1 MKTMKKLLTLALTL
15 ALLAGVFTLGTFA
28 ADASAEAGQTVSV
41 TLSFPNAYG
50 VNGDLEYT
58 NQGILENIK
67 VTSNLVGSCTE
78 KKYFASGTELTT
90 VNIIVTAKIAASAPV
105 GASCT
110 ITAIGDVAV
119 DEMGN
124 LRDGKATATA
134 TITVKAA
141 PAPDPD
147 PTPTPTPDPTPT
159 PTPDPTPTPT
169 PNPGN
174 NTSGGNTTPGN
185 NTSGGNQT
193 GKAVDYTELNRQIEA
208 AKALAKGEYTAQSWQ
223 DMQQALEAA
232 EKLTTSRSQA
242 NVDAGAKALADAIA
256 KLEKIDLAKL
266 KAAIAATEELLKD
279 NDFAGKW
286 DPMIT
291 ALEAA
296 RENLESGDQ
305 AAVDAAEKALTEAL
319 DGVKTALDEMKGEEK
334 IVEVEKEPSYAF
346 CNIRFHKVLLVLF
359 IISAVINVAFI
370 VLLVLWLLRRKK
382 NTKDST
388 PLVNYRIGD
397 DD

>member
-1 MKTMKKLLTLALTL
+1 MKTMKKLLTLALAL
-15 ALLAGVFTLGTFA
+15 ALLASVFTLSTFA

-50 VNGDLEYT
+50 VNGTLEYT

-67 VTSNLVGSCTE
+67 VTSNLVGSCTAT
-78 KKYFASGTELTT
+78 KYFASGTELTT

-110 ITAIGDVAV
+110 ITAIGDVTV
-119 DEMGN
+119 DDMGN
-124 LRDGKATATA
+124 LRDGMATA

-147 PTPTPTPDPTPT
+147 PTPTPTPDPDPDPT
-159 PTPDPTPTPT
+159 PTPTPT

-319 DGVKTALDEMKGEEK
+319 DGVKTALAEMKGEEK

-370 VLLVLWLLRRKK
+370 VLLVLWLLRRKQ

-388 PLVNYRIGD
+388 PLVNYQIGD

>member
-50 VNGDLEYT
+50 VNGTLEYT

-67 VTSNLVGSCTE
+67 VTSNLVGSCTAT
-78 KKYFASGTELTT
+78 KYFASGTELTT

-110 ITAIGDVAV
+110 ITAIGDVTV
-119 DEMGN
+119 DDMGN
-124 LRDGKATATA
+124 LRDGMATATV
-134 TITVKAA
+134 TVKAA

-159 PTPDPTPTPT
+159 PAPTPT
-169 PNPGN
+169 PN
-174 NTSGGNTTPGN
+174 PGN

-266 KAAIAATEELLKD
+266 KAAISATEELLKD

-319 DGVKTALDEMKGEEK
+319 NGVKAALDEMKGEEK

-359 IISAVINVAFI
+359 IISAVINVVFI

>member
-50 VNGDLEYT
+50 VNGTLEYT

-67 VTSNLVGSCTE
+67 VTSNLVGSCTAT
-78 KKYFASGTELTT
+78 KYFASGTELTT

-110 ITAIGDVAV
+110 ITAIGDVTV
-119 DEMGN
+119 DDMGN
-124 LRDGKATATA
+124 LRDGMATATV
-134 TITVKAA
+134 TVKAA

-159 PTPDPTPTPT
+159 PTPDPTPTP
-169 PNPGN
+169 N
-174 NTSGGNTTPGN
+174 PGN

-266 KAAIAATEELLKD
+266 KAAISATEELLKD

-319 DGVKTALDEMKGEEK
+319 NGVKAALDEMKGEEK

>member
-28 ADASAEAGQTVSV
+28 ADAGAEAGQTVSV

-50 VNGDLEYT
+50 VNGTLEYT

-67 VTSNLVGSCTE
+67 VTSNLVGSCTAT
-78 KKYFASGTELTT
+78 KYFASGTELTT

-110 ITAIGDVAV
+110 ITAIGDVTV
-119 DEMGN
+119 DDMGN
-124 LRDGKATATA
+124 LRDGMATA

-147 PTPTPTPDPTPT
+147 PTPTPTPD

-319 DGVKTALDEMKGEEK
+319 NGVKMALDEMKGEEK

>member
-50 VNGDLEYT
+50 VNGTLEYT

-67 VTSNLVGSCTE
+67 VTSNLVGSCTKE
-78 KKYFASGTELTT
+78 KYFASGTELTT

-110 ITAIGDVAV
+110 ITAIGDVTV
-119 DEMGN
+119 DDMGN
-124 LRDGKATATA
+124 LRDGMATA

-147 PTPTPTPDPTPT
+147 PTPTPTPD

-193 GKAVDYTELNRQIEA
+193 GKAVDYTELNHQIEA

>member
-50 VNGDLEYT
+50 VNGTLEYT

-67 VTSNLVGSCTE
+67 VTSNLVGSCTAT
-78 KKYFASGTELTT
+78 KYFASGTELTT

-110 ITAIGDVAV
+110 ITAIGDVTV
-119 DEMGN
+119 DDMGN
-124 LRDGKATATA
+124 LRDGMATATV
-134 TITVKAA
+134 TVKAA

-147 PTPTPTPDPTPT
+147 PTPTPTP
-159 PTPDPTPTPT
+159 
-169 PNPGN
+169 N
-174 NTSGGNTTPGN
+174 PGN

-266 KAAIAATEELLKD
+266 KAAISATEELLKD

-319 DGVKTALDEMKGEEK
+319 NGVKAALDEMKGEEK

-359 IISAVINVAFI
+359 IISAVINVVFI

>member
-50 VNGDLEYT
+50 VNGTLEYT

-67 VTSNLVGSCTE
+67 VTSNLVGSCTAT
-78 KKYFASGTELTT
+78 KYFASGTELTT

-110 ITAIGDVAV
+110 ITAIGDVTV
-119 DEMGN
+119 DDMGN
-124 LRDGKATATA
+124 LRDGMATATV
-134 TITVKAA
+134 TVKAA

-147 PTPTPTPDPTPT
+147 PTPTPTPDPAPAPT
-159 PTPDPTPTPT
+159 PTPTPTPT
-169 PNPGN
+169 PN
-174 NTSGGNTTPGN
+174 PGN

-319 DGVKTALDEMKGEEK
+319 NGVKAALDEMKGEEK

>member
-50 VNGDLEYT
+50 VNGTLEYT

-67 VTSNLVGSCTE
+67 VTSNLVGSCTAT
-78 KKYFASGTELTT
+78 KYFASGTELTT

-110 ITAIGDVAV
+110 ITAIGDVTV
-119 DEMGN
+119 DDMGN
-124 LRDGKATATA
+124 LRDGMATA

-147 PTPTPTPDPTPT
+147 PTPTPTPE
-159 PTPDPTPTPT
+159 PDPTPTPT

-266 KAAIAATEELLKD
+266 KAAISATEELLKD

-319 DGVKTALDEMKGEEK
+319 NGVKAALAEMKGEEK

>member
-50 VNGDLEYT
+50 VNGTLEYT

-67 VTSNLVGSCTE
+67 VTSNLVGSCTAT
-78 KKYFASGTELTT
+78 KYFASGTELTT

-110 ITAIGDVAV
+110 ITAIGDVTV
-119 DEMGN
+119 DDMGN
-124 LRDGKATATA
+124 LRDGMATA

-159 PTPDPTPTPT
+159 PTPDPTPT

-193 GKAVDYTELNRQIEA
+193 GKAVDYTELNHQIEA

-266 KAAIAATEELLKD
+266 KAAISATEELLKD

-319 DGVKTALDEMKGEEK
+319 NGVKAALDEMKGEEK

-359 IISAVINVAFI
+359 IISAVINVVFI

>member
-50 VNGDLEYT
+50 VNGTLEYT

-67 VTSNLVGSCTE
+67 VTSNLVGSCTAT
-78 KKYFASGTELTT
+78 KYFASGTELTT

-110 ITAIGDVAV
+110 ITAIGDVTV
-119 DEMGN
+119 DDMGN
-124 LRDGKATATA
+124 LRDGMATA

-159 PTPDPTPTPT
+159 PTPDPTPT

-193 GKAVDYTELNRQIEA
+193 GKAVDYTELNHQIEA
-208 AKALAKGEYTAQSWQ
+208 AKALEKGEYTAQSWQ

-291 ALEAA
+291 ALGAA
-296 RENLESGDQ
+296 CENLESGDQ

-319 DGVKTALDEMKGEEK
+319 NSVKAALDEMKGEEK

>member
-50 VNGDLEYT
+50 VNGTLEYT

-67 VTSNLVGSCTE
+67 VTSNLVGSCTAT
-78 KKYFASGTELTT
+78 KYFASGTELTT

-110 ITAIGDVAV
+110 ITAIGDVTV
-119 DEMGN
+119 DDMGN
-124 LRDGKATATA
+124 LRDGMATATV
-134 TITVKAA
+134 TVKAA

-147 PTPTPTPDPTPT
+147 PTPTPTPDPAPA
-159 PTPDPTPTPT
+159 PTPTPT
-169 PNPGN
+169 PN
-174 NTSGGNTTPGN
+174 PGN

-266 KAAIAATEELLKD
+266 KAAISATEELLKD

-319 DGVKTALDEMKGEEK
+319 NGVKTALDEMKGEEK

-359 IISAVINVAFI
+359 IISAVINVVFI

>member
-50 VNGDLEYT
+50 VNGTLEYT

-67 VTSNLVGSCTE
+67 VTSNLVGSCTAE
-78 KKYFASGTELTT
+78 KYFASGTELTT

-119 DEMGN
+119 DDMGG
-124 LRDGKATATA
+124 LRDGMATATV
-134 TITVKAA
+134 TVKAA

-147 PTPTPTPDPTPT
+147 PTPTPTPDPAPAPT
-159 PTPDPTPTPT
+159 PTPTPTPT
-169 PNPGN
+169 PN
-174 NTSGGNTTPGN
+174 PGN

-266 KAAIAATEELLKD
+266 KAAISATEELLKD

-319 DGVKTALDEMKGEEK
+319 NGVKAALDEMKGEEK

-359 IISAVINVAFI
+359 IISAVINVVFT

>member
-50 VNGDLEYT
+50 VNGTLEYT

-67 VTSNLVGSCTE
+67 VTSNLVGSCTAT
-78 KKYFASGTELTT
+78 KYFASGTELTT

-119 DEMGN
+119 DDMGN
-124 LRDGKATATA
+124 LRDGMATA

-159 PTPDPTPTPT
+159 PTPT
-169 PNPGN
+169 PN
-174 NTSGGNTTPGN
+174 PGN

-319 DGVKTALDEMKGEEK
+319 NGVKAALDEMKGEEK

>member
-50 VNGDLEYT
+50 VNGTLEYT

-67 VTSNLVGSCTE
+67 VTSNLVGSCTAT
-78 KKYFASGTELTT
+78 KYFASGTELTT

-119 DEMGN
+119 DDMGN
-124 LRDGKATATA
+124 LRDGMATA

-147 PTPTPTPDPTPT
+147 PTPTPTPE
-159 PTPDPTPTPT
+159 PDPTPTPT

-266 KAAIAATEELLKD
+266 KAAISATEELLKD

>member
-50 VNGDLEYT
+50 VNGTLEYT

-67 VTSNLVGSCTE
+67 VTSNLVGSCTAT
-78 KKYFASGTELTT
+78 KYFASGTELTT

-119 DEMGN
+119 DDMGN
-124 LRDGKATATA
+124 LRDGMATA

-174 NTSGGNTTPGN
+174 NTSGGN
-185 NTSGGNQT
+185 QT
-193 GKAVDYTELNRQIEA
+193 GKAVDYTELNRQIES
-208 AKALAKGEYTAQSWQ
+208 AKALEKGEYTAQSWQ

-319 DGVKTALDEMKGEEK
+319 NGVKAALDEMKGEEK

>member
-50 VNGDLEYT
+50 VNGTLEYT

-67 VTSNLVGSCTE
+67 VTSNLVGSCTAT
-78 KKYFASGTELTT
+78 KYFASGTELTT

-119 DEMGN
+119 DDMGN
-124 LRDGKATATA
+124 LRDGMATA

-169 PNPGN
+169 PN
-174 NTSGGNTTPGN
+174 PGN

-319 DGVKTALDEMKGEEK
+319 NGVKAALDEMKGEEK

>member
-50 VNGDLEYT
+50 VNGTLEYT

-67 VTSNLVGSCTE
+67 VTSNLVGSCTAT
-78 KKYFASGTELTT
+78 KYFASGTELTT

-110 ITAIGDVAV
+110 ITAIGDVTV
-119 DEMGN
+119 DDMGN
-124 LRDGKATATA
+124 LRDGMATATV
-134 TITVKAA
+134 TVKAA

-147 PTPTPTPDPTPT
+147 PTPTPTPDPTPAPT
-159 PTPDPTPTPT
+159 PTPDPTPTP
-169 PNPGN
+169 N
-174 NTSGGNTTPGN
+174 PGN

-266 KAAIAATEELLKD
+266 KAAISATEELLKD

-319 DGVKTALDEMKGEEK
+319 NGVKAALDEMKGEEK

>member
-50 VNGDLEYT
+50 VNGTLEYT

-67 VTSNLVGSCTE
+67 VTSNLVGSCTAT
-78 KKYFASGTELTT
+78 KYFASGTELTT

-110 ITAIGDVAV
+110 ITAIGDVTV
-119 DEMGN
+119 DDMGN
-124 LRDGKATATA
+124 LRDGMATATV
-134 TITVKAA
+134 TVKAA

-147 PTPTPTPDPTPT
+147 PTPTPTPDPAPA
-159 PTPDPTPTPT
+159 PTPTPT
-169 PNPGN
+169 PN
-174 NTSGGNTTPGN
+174 PGN

-266 KAAIAATEELLKD
+266 KAAISATEELLKD

-286 DPMIT
+286 DPMNT

-319 DGVKTALDEMKGEEK
+319 NGVKAALDEMKGEEK

-359 IISAVINVAFI
+359 IISAVINVVFI

>member
-50 VNGDLEYT
+50 VNGTLEYT

-67 VTSNLVGSCTE
+67 VTSNLVGSCTAT
-78 KKYFASGTELTT
+78 KYFASGTELTT

-110 ITAIGDVAV
+110 ITAIGDVTV
-119 DEMGN
+119 DDMGN
-124 LRDGKATATA
+124 LRDGMATA

-147 PTPTPTPDPTPT
+147 PTPTPTPE
-159 PTPDPTPTPT
+159 PDPTPTPT

>member
-50 VNGDLEYT
+50 VNGTLEYT

-67 VTSNLVGSCTE
+67 VTSNLVGSCTAT
-78 KKYFASGTELTT
+78 KYFASGTELTT

-119 DEMGN
+119 DDMGG
-124 LRDGKATATA
+124 LRDGMATA

-169 PNPGN
+169 PN
-174 NTSGGNTTPGN
+174 PGN

-319 DGVKTALDEMKGEEK
+319 NGVKAALDEMKGEEK

>member
-50 VNGDLEYT
+50 VNGTLEYT

-67 VTSNLVGSCTE
+67 VTSNLVGSCTAE
-78 KKYFASGTELTT
+78 KYFASGTELTT

-119 DEMGN
+119 DDMGN
-124 LRDGKATATA
+124 LRDGMATA

-147 PTPTPTPDPTPT
+147 PTPTPTPE
-159 PTPDPTPTPT
+159 PDPTPTPT

-193 GKAVDYTELNRQIEA
+193 GKAVDYTELNHQIEA

-266 KAAIAATEELLKD
+266 KAAISATEELLKD

>member
-50 VNGDLEYT
+50 VNGTLEYT

-67 VTSNLVGSCTE
+67 VTSNLVGSCTAT
-78 KKYFASGTELTT
+78 KYFASGTELTT

-110 ITAIGDVAV
+110 ITAIGDVTV
-119 DEMGN
+119 DDMGN
-124 LRDGKATATA
+124 LRDGMATA

-147 PTPTPTPDPTPT
+147 PTPTPTPE
-159 PTPDPTPTPT
+159 PDPTPTPT

-208 AKALAKGEYTAQSWQ
+208 AKALAKGEYTAQSWR
-223 DMQQALEAA
+223 DMQQALESA

-266 KAAIAATEELLKD
+266 KAAISATEELLKD

-319 DGVKTALDEMKGEEK
+319 NGVKAALDEMKGEEK

>member
-15 ALLAGVFTLGTFA
+15 ALLAGVFTLGAFA

-50 VNGDLEYT
+50 VNGTLEYT

-67 VTSNLVGSCTE
+67 VTSNLVGSCTAT
-78 KKYFASGTELTT
+78 KYFASGTELTT

-110 ITAIGDVAV
+110 ITAIGDVTV
-119 DEMGN
+119 DDMGN
-124 LRDGKATATA
+124 LRDGMATATV
-134 TITVKAA
+134 TVKAA

-147 PTPTPTPDPTPT
+147 PTPTPTPDPAPA
-159 PTPDPTPTPT
+159 PTPTPT
-169 PNPGN
+169 PN
-174 NTSGGNTTPGN
+174 PGN

-223 DMQQALEAA
+223 DMQQALESA

-266 KAAIAATEELLKD
+266 KAAISATEELLKD

-319 DGVKTALDEMKGEEK
+319 NGVKAALDEMKGEEK

>member
-50 VNGDLEYT
+50 VNGTLEYT

-67 VTSNLVGSCTE
+67 VTSNLVGSCTAT
-78 KKYFASGTELTT
+78 KYFASGTELTT

-110 ITAIGDVAV
+110 ITAIGDVTV
-119 DEMGN
+119 DDMGN
-124 LRDGKATATA
+124 LRDGMATATV
-134 TITVKAA
+134 TVKAA

-147 PTPTPTPDPTPT
+147 PTPTPTPDPAPAPT
-159 PTPDPTPTPT
+159 PTPTPTPT
-169 PNPGN
+169 PN
-174 NTSGGNTTPGN
+174 PGN

-266 KAAIAATEELLKD
+266 KAAISATEELLKD

-319 DGVKTALDEMKGEEK
+319 NGVKAALDEMKGEEK

>member
-50 VNGDLEYT
+50 VNGTLEYT

-67 VTSNLVGSCTE
+67 VTSNLVGSCTAT
-78 KKYFASGTELTT
+78 KYFASGTELTT

-110 ITAIGDVAV
+110 ITAIGDVTV
-119 DEMGN
+119 DDMGN
-124 LRDGKATATA
+124 LRDGMATA

-147 PTPTPTPDPTPT
+147 PTPTPTPD
-159 PTPDPTPTPT
+159 PTPT

-193 GKAVDYTELNRQIEA
+193 GKAVDYTELSRQIEA
-208 AKALAKGEYTAQSWQ
+208 AKALEKGEYTAQSWQ

-266 KAAIAATEELLKD
+266 KAAISATEELLKD

>member
-1 MKTMKKLLTLALTL
+1 MKTIKKLLTLALTL

-50 VNGDLEYT
+50 VNGTLEYT

-67 VTSNLVGSCTE
+67 VTSNLVGSCTDT
-78 KKYFASGTELTT
+78 KYFASGTELTT
-90 VNIIVTAKIAASAPV
+90 VNIIVTAEIAASAPV

-110 ITAIGDVAV
+110 ITAIGDVTV
-119 DEMGN
+119 DDMGR
-124 LRDGKATATA
+124 LRDGMATA

-147 PTPTPTPDPTPT
+147 PTPTPTPE
-159 PTPDPTPTPT
+159 PDPTPTPT

-208 AKALAKGEYTAQSWQ
+208 AKALEKGEYTAQSWQ

-266 KAAIAATEELLKD
+266 KAAISATEELLKD

-319 DGVKTALDEMKGEEK
+319 NGVKAALDEMKGEEK

>member
-50 VNGDLEYT
+50 VNGKLEYT

-67 VTSNLVGSCTE
+67 VTSNLVGSCTDT
-78 KKYFASGTELTT
+78 KYFASGTELTT
-90 VNIIVTAKIAASAPV
+90 VNIIVTAEIAASAPV

-119 DEMGN
+119 DDMGG
-124 LRDGKATATA
+124 LRDGMATA

-159 PTPDPTPTPT
+159 PPPDPTPTPT
-169 PNPGN
+169 PN
-174 NTSGGNTTPGN
+174 PGN

-319 DGVKTALDEMKGEEK
+319 NGVKAALDEMKGEEK

>member
-50 VNGDLEYT
+50 VNGTLEYT

-67 VTSNLVGSCTE
+67 VTSNLVGSCTAT
-78 KKYFASGTELTT
+78 KYFASGTELTT

-110 ITAIGDVAV
+110 ITAIGDVTV
-119 DEMGN
+119 DDMGN
-124 LRDGKATATA
+124 LRDGMATA

-169 PNPGN
+169 PN
-174 NTSGGNTTPGN
+174 PGN

-319 DGVKTALDEMKGEEK
+319 NGVKTALDEMKGEEK
-334 IVEVEKEPSYAF
+334 VVEVEKEPSYAF

>member
-50 VNGDLEYT
+50 VNGTLEYT

-67 VTSNLVGSCTE
+67 VTSNLVGSCTAT
-78 KKYFASGTELTT
+78 KYFASGTELTT

-119 DEMGN
+119 DDMGN
-124 LRDGKATATA
+124 LRDGMATA

-159 PTPDPTPTPT
+159 PTP
-169 PNPGN
+169 N
-174 NTSGGNTTPGN
+174 PGN

-319 DGVKTALDEMKGEEK
+319 NGVKAALDEMKGEEK

>member
-50 VNGDLEYT
+50 VNGTLEYT

-67 VTSNLVGSCTE
+67 VTSNLVGSCTAT
-78 KKYFASGTELTT
+78 KYFASGTELTT

-119 DEMGN
+119 DDMGG
-124 LRDGKATATA
+124 LRDGMATA

-266 KAAIAATEELLKD
+266 KAAISATEELLKD

-319 DGVKTALDEMKGEEK
+319 DGVKAALDEMKGEEK

>member
-15 ALLAGVFTLGTFA
+15 ALLASVFTLGTFA

-50 VNGDLEYT
+50 VNGTLEYT

-67 VTSNLVGSCTE
+67 VTSNLVGSCTAT
-78 KKYFASGTELTT
+78 KYFASGTELTT

-110 ITAIGDVAV
+110 ITAIGDVTV
-119 DEMGN
+119 DDMGN
-124 LRDGKATATA
+124 LRDGMATA

-147 PTPTPTPDPTPT
+147 PDPTPT
-159 PTPDPTPTPT
+159 PTPDPDPTPT
-169 PNPGN
+169 PAPTPSPGN

-208 AKALAKGEYTAQSWQ
+208 AKALEKGEYTAQSWQ

-370 VLLVLWLLRRKK
+370 VLLVLWLLRRKQ

-388 PLVNYRIGD
+388 PLVNYQIGD
-397 DD
+397 ND

>member
-50 VNGDLEYT
+50 VNGTLEYT

-67 VTSNLVGSCTE
+67 VTSNLVGSCTAT
-78 KKYFASGTELTT
+78 KYFASGTELTT

-110 ITAIGDVAV
+110 ITAIGDVTV
-119 DEMGN
+119 DDMGN
-124 LRDGKATATA
+124 LRDGMATA

-147 PTPTPTPDPTPT
+147 PTPTPTPD
-159 PTPDPTPTPT
+159 PTPT

-208 AKALAKGEYTAQSWQ
+208 AKALEKGEYTAQSWQ

-319 DGVKTALDEMKGEEK
+319 NGVKAALDEMKGEEK

-359 IISAVINVAFI
+359 IISAVINFVFI

>member
-50 VNGDLEYT
+50 VNGTLEYT

-67 VTSNLVGSCTE
+67 VTSNLVGSCTAT
-78 KKYFASGTELTT
+78 KYFASGTELTT

-110 ITAIGDVAV
+110 ITAIGDVTV
-119 DEMGN
+119 DDMGR
-124 LRDGKATATA
+124 LRDGMATA

-159 PTPDPTPTPT
+159 PTPDPTPT

-193 GKAVDYTELNRQIEA
+193 GKAVDYTELNHQIEA

-266 KAAIAATEELLKD
+266 KAAISATEELLKD

-319 DGVKTALDEMKGEEK
+319 NGVKAALDEMKGEEK

-359 IISAVINVAFI
+359 IISAVINVVFI

>member
-50 VNGDLEYT
+50 VNGTLEYT

-67 VTSNLVGSCTE
+67 VTSNLVGSCTAT
-78 KKYFASGTELTT
+78 KYFASGTELTT

-119 DEMGN
+119 DDMGN
-124 LRDGKATATA
+124 LRDGMATATV
-134 TITVKAA
+134 TVKAA

-174 NTSGGNTTPGN
+174 NTSGGN
-185 NTSGGNQT
+185 QT

-208 AKALAKGEYTAQSWQ
+208 AKALEKGEYTAQSWQ

-266 KAAIAATEELLKD
+266 KAAISATEELLKD

-319 DGVKTALDEMKGEEK
+319 NGVKAALDEMKGEEK

>member
-50 VNGDLEYT
+50 VNGTLEYT

-67 VTSNLVGSCTE
+67 VTSNLVGSCTAT
-78 KKYFASGTELTT
+78 KYFASGTELTT

-110 ITAIGDVAV
+110 ITAIGDVTV
-119 DEMGN
+119 DDMGN
-124 LRDGKATATA
+124 LRDGMATA

-147 PTPTPTPDPTPT
+147 PTPTPTPE
-159 PTPDPTPTPT
+159 PDPTPTPT

-266 KAAIAATEELLKD
+266 KAAISATEELLKD

-319 DGVKTALDEMKGEEK
+319 NGVKAALDEMKGEEK

-359 IISAVINVAFI
+359 IISAVINVVFI

>member
-50 VNGDLEYT
+50 VNGKLEYT

-67 VTSNLVGSCTE
+67 VTSNLVGSCTDT
-78 KKYFASGTELTT
+78 KYFASGTELTT
-90 VNIIVTAKIAASAPV
+90 VNIIVTAEIAASAPV

-119 DEMGN
+119 DDMGG
-124 LRDGKATATA
+124 LRDGMATA

-169 PNPGN
+169 PN
-174 NTSGGNTTPGN
+174 PGN

-319 DGVKTALDEMKGEEK
+319 NGVKAALDEMKGEEK

>member
-50 VNGDLEYT
+50 VNGTLEYT

-67 VTSNLVGSCTE
+67 VTSNLVGSCTAT
-78 KKYFASGTELTT
+78 KYFASGTELTT

-110 ITAIGDVAV
+110 ITAIGDVTV
-119 DEMGN
+119 DDMGN
-124 LRDGKATATA
+124 LRDGMATATV
-134 TITVKAA
+134 TVKAA

-147 PTPTPTPDPTPT
+147 PTPTPTPDPAPAPT
-159 PTPDPTPTPT
+159 PAPT
-169 PNPGN
+169 PN
-174 NTSGGNTTPGN
+174 PGN

-266 KAAIAATEELLKD
+266 KAAISATEELLKD

-319 DGVKTALDEMKGEEK
+319 NGVKAALDEMKGEEK

-359 IISAVINVAFI
+359 IINAVINVAFI

>member
-15 ALLAGVFTLGTFA
+15 ALLASVFTLGAFA

-50 VNGDLEYT
+50 VNGTLEYT

-67 VTSNLVGSCTE
+67 VTSNLVGSCTAT
-78 KKYFASGTELTT
+78 KYFASGAELTT
-90 VNIIVTAKIAASAPV
+90 VDIIVTAKIAASAPV

-110 ITAIGDVAV
+110 ITAIGDVTV
-119 DEMGN
+119 DDMGN
-124 LRDGKATATA
+124 LRDGMATA

-147 PTPTPTPDPTPT
+147 PDPTPT
-159 PTPDPTPTPT
+159 PTPDPDPTPAPNPT

-185 NTSGGNQT
+185 NASGGNQT

-223 DMQQALEAA
+223 DMQQALETA

-242 NVDAGAKALADAIA
+242 NVDAGAKALADAVA

-370 VLLVLWLLRRKK
+370 VLLVLWLLRRKQ

-388 PLVNYRIGD
+388 PLVNYQIGD